1 MWKTFITGLII
12 VVVVSTTTYLLKP
25 RYNTLPVQHVVT
37 VQAGDTLHSL
47 IYKHYDDII
56 DKSVTIDRVDLMD
69 STVVTMRENNI
80 TSYLQPGQRIKIYIT
95 YRAN

>member
-1 MWKTFITGLII
+1 MWKSFLIGLII
-12 VVVVSTTTYLLKP
+12 VVVGSTTTYILKP

-37 VQAGDTLHSL
+37 VHQGDTLHSL

-56 DKSVTIDRVDLMD
+56 DKSITIDQVDLID

-95 YRAN
+95 YRTN